1 MRSAKLK
8 IKYDDDIKRIFV
20 EVEDFSPLKVVFKG
34 DIENLLEGAKKMQI
48 QYFEGGMLVK
58 KSVEIDDIQDK
69 TIIFR
74 EIETEKE
81 DINRKEFRADCKGIV
96 YVKKIDDSELNRY
109 QRIVD
114 EENNLEKNSVLSR
127 IREIVAN
134 STDEQRNLVLLFLIE
149 LNEQIGRLTSVIEKT
164 NMDSDFLLVKL
175 IDISGGGICFFEESK
190 DFNVDDYVYIK
201 MNIKELFYQIKC
213 SVVGKIIKI
222 DQTSKGYFYGV
233 HFEYLDMDIREA
245 IIKFVLEKE
254 RFLVREYKLK

>member
-8 IKYDDDIKRIFV
+8 ITYDDDIKRIFV
-20 EVEDFSPLKVVFKG
+20 EIEGFSPLKVVFRG
-34 DIENLLEGAKKMQI
+34 DIENLLDGARKMQI
-48 QYFEGGMLVK
+48 QYFEEGMLVK
-58 KSVEIDDIQDK
+58 KSVEIDSIQDR

-96 YVKKIDDSELNRY
+96 YIKKIDISELNKF

-114 EENNLEKNSVLSR
+114 EENNLEKNSVISK

-134 STDEQRNLVLLFLIE
+134 STDEQRNLILLFLIE
-149 LNEQIGRLTSVIEKT
+149 LNEKLERLITVIEKT
-164 NMDSDFLLVKL
+164 NIDSDFLLVKV

-190 DFNVDDYVYIK
+190 DFNVGDYVYIK
-201 MNIKELFYQIKC
+201 MNIKELFCQIKC

-233 HFEYLDMDIREA
+233 HFEYLDMDIRET

-254 RFLVREYKLK
+254 RFLIREYKLK